1 MDNDK
6 LQKGIDLKDKI
17 EQLEKRLNIWEKSER
32 FTSINIVF
40 INGYNGRNTEN
51 MDSEFVNFEV
61 LKALTI
67 DSIKKE
73 LTQLKA
79 EYENL

>member
-6 LQKGIDLKDKI
+6 LQKGIDLKNQI

-32 FTSINIVF
+32 FTSINVVF
-40 INGYNGRNTEN
+40 LNVHNGRSTEN

-73 LTQLKA
+73 LNQVKS

>member
-1 MDNDK
+1 MNSEK
-6 LQKGIDLKDKI
+6 LEQAIDLHNKI
-17 EQLEKRLNIWEKSER
+17 EQLEKRLNIWEKSQKI
-32 FTSINIVF
+32 TSVNIVYLNIHDGF
-40 INGYNGRNTEN
+40 NNEN
-51 MDSEFVNFEV
+51 LSSEYINFEV

-73 LTQLKA
+73 LTQLKS